1 MRLVVMTFSS
11 SKRVTSAVDIGED
24 ASSSVDVGEEPGGN
38 SALPGV
44 LGTTVFIMVVVS
56 VLFACSPDPA

>member
-1 MRLVVMTFSS
+1 MIITFPSS
-11 SKRVTSAVDIGED
+11 RRVTSAVDVGED
-24 ASSSVDVGEEPGGN
+24 TSAVDVGEEPGGN

-56 VLFACSPDPA
+56 VLSACSPDPA